1 VVELWHLQ
9 QDVADRNGI
18 EAIQSQIARLEIAKQ
33 VERHGGKQRKLDD
46 WFQKV

>member
-1 VVELWHLQ
+1 VLELWHLQ
-9 QDVADRNGI
+9 QDVANRSGI

-33 VERHGGKQRKLDD
+33 VERHRGKQRKLDN

>member
-1 VVELWHLQ
+1 MLELWYLQ
-9 QDVADRNGI
+9 QDVANHSGI
-18 EAIQSQIARLEIAKQ
+18 EAIQSQITKLEIAKQ